1 LIEFVHNEYSLCKTF
16 ITLNIKTYPNKNS
29 YYLTMKY
36 FLSIDQGTTSTRCIL
51 FNIDGT
57 VAFSHQIE
65 LTQYFPDNNCVEHDP
80 IEIIDS
86 VNKCLENVVNDIDV
100 NEIISIGITN
110 QRETTVAW
118 SKSTGKPFYNA
129 IVWQDT
135 RTQDICDELI
145 KNKRL
150 TELIK
155 STGLPISTYFS
166 LSKIIWLIENVPSI
180 KSSLLD
186 DVCFGTVDSWILY
199 NLTGNFYTDVTNA
212 SRTLIYD
219 LYNME
224 WSDDILNELNIP
236 KHSLPEVK
244 PSLSNF
250 GEIDGVIEG
259 VPITAILGDQQAA
272 LFGQN
277 CTNKGDVKNT
287 YGTGCFALTNT
298 GTDIIESE
306 NGLLTTV
313 AYQIEGEEPLYAI
326 EGSVPIAGAAVQWLR
341 DNLNIIKSSDE
352 IESLAMGEK
361 DNGDV
366 YFVPAFS
373 GLFSPHWDETARG
386 SLFGLTRFSNKSH
399 IARSVLESVAFQ
411 SYELLQ
417 SMEKDL
423 GIEFQ
428 NLKVDGGMVSNNLLM
443 QFQSDI
449 LNKTIISQEIN
460 EITALGAGVASYI
473 FAKNLNIEN
482 VGDFIST
489 FKTWNPNMSNESREN
504 LLTSWFKAIEKSKHW
519 L

>member
-1 LIEFVHNEYSLCKTF
+1 
-16 ITLNIKTYPNKNS
+16 
-29 YYLTMKY
+29 
-36 FLSIDQGTTSTRCIL
+36 
-51 FNIDGT
+51 
-57 VAFSHQIE
+57 
-65 LTQYFPDNNCVEHDP
+65 
-80 IEIIDS
+80 
-86 VNKCLENVVNDIDV
+86 
-100 NEIISIGITN
+100 
-110 QRETTVAW
+110 
-118 SKSTGKPFYNA
+118 
-129 IVWQDT
+129 
-135 RTQDICDELI
+135 
-145 KNKRL
+145 
-150 TELIK
+150 
-155 STGLPISTYFS
+155 
-166 LSKIIWLIENVPSI
+166 
-180 KSSLLD
+180 
-186 DVCFGTVDSWILY
+186 
-199 NLTGNFYTDVTNA
+199 
-212 SRTLIYD
+212 
-219 LYNME
+219 ME

-250 GEIDGVIEG
+250 GQIDGVIEG

-313 AYQIEGEEPLYAI
+313 AYQIEGEEPLYAL

-352 IESLAMGEK
+352 IESLAMEEK

-386 SLFGLTRFSNKSH
+386 SLFGLTRYSNKSH

-411 SYELLQ
+411 SFELLQ

-473 FAKNLNIEN
+473 FAENLNIEN

>member
-1 LIEFVHNEYSLCKTF
+1 
-16 ITLNIKTYPNKNS
+16 
-29 YYLTMKY
+29 MKY

-51 FNIDGT
+51 FNTDGSI
-57 VAFSHQIE
+57 ASSHQIE
-65 LTQYFPDNNCVEHDP
+65 LTQYFPDNNSVEHDP

-86 VNKCLENVVNDIDV
+86 VNKCIQNVVNDIDV
-100 NEIISIGITN
+100 NEIVSIGITN

-135 RTQDICDELI
+135 RTQSICDELI
-145 KNKRL
+145 KNKRF

-155 STGLPISTYFS
+155 NTGLPISTYFS
-166 LSKIIWLIENVPSI
+166 LSKILWLIENVSEI
-180 KSSLLD
+180 KSSLNS
-186 DVCFGTVDSWILY
+186 DVCFGTIDSWIVY

-212 SRTLIYD
+212 SRTLMYD

-224 WSDDILNELNIP
+224 WSDDILNELSIP
-236 KHSLPEVK
+236 KQSLPEVK

-250 GEIDGVIEG
+250 GEINGVIDS
-259 VPITAILGDQQAA
+259 VPITAILGDQQSA

-277 CTNKGDVKNT
+277 CTTKGDVKNT

-298 GTDIIESE
+298 GTDIIKSN

-313 AYQIEGEEPLYAI
+313 AYQIEGEKPLYAL

-341 DNLNIIKSSDE
+341 DNLNIIKESDE
-352 IESLAMGEK
+352 IESLAMTEK

-411 SYELLQ
+411 SYELLK

-423 GIEFQ
+423 NTEFQ

-449 LNKTIISQEIN
+449 LDKTIISQEIN

-473 FAKNLNIEN
+473 FAKNLDIDN
-482 VGDFIST
+482 VSKFISSSNSWT
-489 FKTWNPNMSNESREN
+489 PNMSNESRDN
-504 LLTSWFKAIEKSKHW
+504 LLASWFKAIEKSKHW

>member
-1 LIEFVHNEYSLCKTF
+1 M
-16 ITLNIKTYPNKNS
+16 NS
-29 YYLTMKY
+29 
-36 FLSIDQGTTSTRCIL
+36 
-51 FNIDGT
+51 
-57 VAFSHQIE
+57 
-65 LTQYFPDNNCVEHDP
+65 
-80 IEIIDS
+80 
-86 VNKCLENVVNDIDV
+86 
-100 NEIISIGITN
+100 
-110 QRETTVAW
+110 
-118 SKSTGKPFYNA
+118 
-129 IVWQDT
+129 
-135 RTQDICDELI
+135 
-145 KNKRL
+145 
-150 TELIK
+150 
-155 STGLPISTYFS
+155 
-166 LSKIIWLIENVPSI
+166 
-180 KSSLLD
+180 
-186 DVCFGTVDSWILY
+186 DVCFGTIDSWIVY

-212 SRTLIYD
+212 SRTLMYD
-219 LYNME
+219 LHNME
-224 WSDDILNELNIP
+224 WSDDILNELSIP

-250 GEIDGVIEG
+250 GEIDGVIKG

-277 CTNKGDVKNT
+277 CTSKGDVKNT

-298 GTDIIESE
+298 GTDIIKSD
-306 NGLLTTV
+306 NGLLTTI
-313 AYQIEGEEPLYAI
+313 AYQIEGNDPLYAL

-386 SLFGLTRFSNKSH
+386 ALFGLTRFSNKSH

-411 SYELLQ
+411 SFELLQ

-423 GIEFQ
+423 DIEFQ

-460 EITALGAGVASYI
+460 EITALGAGVASFI
-473 FAKNLNIEN
+473 FAQNLKIEN

-489 FKTWNPNMSNESREN
+489 SKTWNPNMSNESRED
-504 LLTSWFKAIEKSKHW
+504 LLTSWFKAIERSKHW

>member
-1 LIEFVHNEYSLCKTF
+1 
-16 ITLNIKTYPNKNS
+16 
-29 YYLTMKY
+29 MKY

-51 FNIDGT
+51 FNNDGT
-57 VAFSHQIE
+57 VATSHQIE
-65 LTQYFPDNNCVEHDP
+65 LKQYFPDINSVEHDP

-86 VNKCLENVVNDIDV
+86 VNKCIQQVVNDIDIK
-100 NEIISIGITN
+100 EIKSIGITN

-135 RTQDICDELI
+135 RTQSICDELM
-145 KNKRL
+145 KNTRF

-155 STGLPISTYFS
+155 NTGLPVSTYFS
-166 LSKIIWLIENVPSI
+166 LSKILWLIENVPEI
-180 KSSLLD
+180 NSSLD
-186 DVCFGTVDSWILY
+186 KDVFFGTIDSWIVY

-212 SRTLIYD
+212 SRTLMYD

-224 WSDDILNELNIP
+224 WSDAILNELSIP
-236 KHSLPEVK
+236 KQSLPEVK

-250 GEIDGVIEG
+250 GEIKGVIDSI
-259 VPITAILGDQQAA
+259 PITAILGDQQAA

-277 CTNKGDVKNT
+277 CLDKGDVKNT

-298 GTDIIESE
+298 GNEIIQSN
-306 NGLLTTV
+306 NGLLTTI
-313 AYQIEGEEPLYAI
+313 AYQKEGEDPKYAL
-326 EGSVPIAGAAVQWLR
+326 EGSIPIAGAAIQWLR
-341 DNLNIIKSSDE
+341 DNLNLIDKSDD
-352 IESLAMGEK
+352 IESLAMLEK

-399 IARSVLESVAFQ
+399 IARAVLESVAFQ
-411 SYELLQ
+411 TFELLE

-423 GIEFQ
+423 DTEFD
-428 NLKVDGGMVSNNLLM
+428 NLKVDGGMVANNLLM
-443 QFQSDI
+443 QFQSD
-449 LNKTIISQEIN
+449 LLDKTIHSQDIN
-460 EITALGAGVASYI
+460 EITALGVGVASYLFVMDLPLSNMGNYI
-473 FAKNLNIEN
+473 TL
-482 VGDFIST
+482 S
-489 FKTWNPNMSNESREN
+489 KTWNPNMSNETRINSLE
-504 LLTSWFKAIEKSKHW
+504 SWYKAIEKAKHW

>member
-1 LIEFVHNEYSLCKTF
+1 MDF
-16 ITLNIKTYPNKNS
+16 
-29 YYLTMKY
+29 
-36 FLSIDQGTTSTRCIL
+36 FLSIDQGTTSSRCIL
-51 FNIDGT
+51 FNNEGK
-57 VAFSHQIE
+57 VAKSHQIE
-65 LTQYFPDNNCVEHDP
+65 LTQYFPDNFSVEHDP

-86 VNKCLENVVNDIDV
+86 VNKCIEIVTQDIDINKIV
-100 NEIISIGITN
+100 SIGISN
-110 QRETTVAW
+110 QRETTIAW
-118 SKSTGKPFYNA
+118 SKSTGKPLYNA

-135 RTQDICDELI
+135 RTQNICDNLS
-145 KNKRL
+145 KNKIL
-150 TELIK
+150 TELFNN
-155 STGLPISTYFS
+155 TGLPISTYFS
-166 LSKIIWLIENVPSI
+166 LSKILWLIENVPKI
-180 KSSLLD
+180 KSSLD
-186 DVCFGTVDSWILY
+186 SDVCFGTVDSWIVY
-199 NLTGNFYTDVTNA
+199 NLTGNFFTDVTNA
-212 SRTLIYD
+212 SRTLIFD

-224 WSDDILNELNIP
+224 WSDGILEELSIP

-244 PSLSNF
+244 PSFSHF
-250 GEIDGVIEG
+250 GNIDGVIKG
-259 VPITAILGDQQAA
+259 PPITAILGDQQAA

-277 CTNKGDVKNT
+277 CTGKGDVKNT

-298 GTDIIESE
+298 GKDIIKSD
-306 NGLLTTV
+306 NGLLSTI
-313 AYQIEGEEPLYAI
+313 AYQMEGEEPFYAL

-341 DNLNIIKSSDE
+341 DNLNIIKSSEE

-361 DNGDV
+361 NNGDV

-411 SYELLQ
+411 SFELLQ
-417 SMEKDL
+417 SMEDDL
-423 GIEFQ
+423 NIKFQ

-473 FAKNLNIEN
+473 FAKNLKIEN

-489 FKTWNPNMSNESREN
+489 SESWNPNMSNESRKN
-504 LLTSWFKAIEKSKHW
+504 LLTSWYKAIEKSKHW

>member
-1 LIEFVHNEYSLCKTF
+1 MIEFVHNEYSLCKTF

-473 FAKNLNIEN
+473 FAENLNIEN